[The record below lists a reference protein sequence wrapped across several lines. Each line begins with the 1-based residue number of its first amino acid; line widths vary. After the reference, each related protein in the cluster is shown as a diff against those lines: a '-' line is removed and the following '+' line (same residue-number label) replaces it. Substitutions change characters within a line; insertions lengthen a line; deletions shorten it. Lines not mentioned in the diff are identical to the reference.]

1 MNEKERIE
9 FIKIK
14 WKEFLKKNSKKNID
28 ISKIQSID
36 QAKQA
41 LRVKQ
46 AVEYVSQEFNV
57 NLTDEQ
63 VVLLSDAIIEKTVLD
78 EKGAISEIKSRE
90 GRPYFFSQDTFL
102 MIKRLEYAILIKE
115 IERYDRPEI
124 NELYED
130 IQEPDIEKLNR
141 SLEKNGVKVEKRDD
155 YSTIKGYHLVDIVSR
170 GN

>member
-14 WKEFLKKNSKKNID
+14 WREFLKKYSKKNID

-36 QAKQA
+36 QVKQA

-78 EKGAISEIKSRE
+78 EKAEMKEIKSRE

-155 YSTIKGYHLVDIVSR
+155 YSTIKGYHLVDIVGK

>member
-1 MNEKERIE
+1 MDEKERIE

-14 WKEFLKKNSKKNID
+14 WKEFLEKNSKKNID

-36 QAKQA
+36 QVKQA
-41 LRVKQ
+41 IRIKQ
-46 AVEYVSQEFNV
+46 AVEYVSEKFDV

-63 VVLLSDAIIEKTVLD
+63 VILLSDAIIEKTVLD
-78 EKGAISEIKSRE
+78 ETGEIREIKSRE

-102 MIKRLEYAILIKE
+102 MITRLEYAILIKE

-124 NELYED
+124 YELYED
-130 IQEPDIEKLNR
+130 IREPDIEKLNN
-141 SLEKNGVKVEKRDD
+141 SLEKNGIKLEKRDD
-155 YSTIKGYHLVDIVSR
+155 YSTFKGYHLVDIVSK

>member
-41 LRVKQ
+41 LRVKR
-46 AVEYVSQEFNV
+46 AVEYISQEFNV

-78 EKGAISEIKSRE
+78 EKGSISEIKSRV

-124 NELYED
+124 NELYDD
-130 IQEPDIEKLNR
+130 IQEPDIEKLNS
-141 SLEKNGVKVEKRDD
+141 SLEKNGFKVEKRDD
-155 YSTIKGYHLVDIVSR
+155 YSTIKGYHLVDIVGR

>member
-14 WKEFLKKNSKKNID
+14 WKEFLKKNSKRNID

-41 LRVKQ
+41 LRIKQ

-57 NLTDEQ
+57 NLSDEQ
-63 VVLLSDAIIEKTVLD
+63 VALLSDAIIEKTVFD
-78 EKGAISEIKSRE
+78 EKGARSETKSRE
-90 GRPYFFSQDTFL
+90 GRPYFFSQDTYL
-102 MIKRLEYAILIKE
+102 VIKRLEYAILIKE

-130 IQEPDIEKLNR
+130 IREPYIEKLNR
-141 SLEKNGVKVEKRDD
+141 SLEKYGIEVEKRGD
-155 YSTIKGYHLVDIVSR
+155 YSTIKGYHLVDILS
-170 GN
+170 